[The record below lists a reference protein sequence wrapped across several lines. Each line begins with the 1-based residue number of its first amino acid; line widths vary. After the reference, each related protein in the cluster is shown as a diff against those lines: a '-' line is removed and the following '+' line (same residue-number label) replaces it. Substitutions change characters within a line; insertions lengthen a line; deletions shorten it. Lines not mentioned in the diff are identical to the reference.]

1 MFYLTPG
8 RLKTP
13 TTKDIP
19 ASDRA
24 KWRLRFGGWAHL
36 RRENW
41 LRINHSINQ
50 PFKFDLG
57 LTVGR
62 DRLFTSPFCCCCC
75 CRPVRYRVCAGFEF
89 KSISSFF
96 PYVNM
101 QPSISGW
108 ACVEKWL
115 KIRIQTVKRLVFLP
129 YFLSLMSSP
138 ASTSSRSRPSCPG
151 DERVC

>member
-1 MFYLTPG
+1 MVNVLPSSPG

-41 LRINHSINQ
+41 LRINHSVNQ

-115 KIRIQTVKRLVFLP
+115 KIRIQTVKRLGFFLLYP
-129 YFLSLMSSP
+129 KFNVIASQYFKPVTTLLS
-138 ASTSSRSRPSCPG
+138 RG
-151 DERVC
+151 